1 MSKKNKALV
10 YIQFAWPSAAIV
22 MVLNSILVA
31 WVGSASQVSAW
42 MSLVPLVSGV
52 VTFMGV
58 AAGGGPLVS
67 DQIKAKAGVLSPPS
81 GDGK

>member
-22 MVLNSILVA
+22 MILNSILVA
-31 WVGSASQVSAW
+31 WLGSSTQVSAW
-42 MSLVPLVSGV
+42 INLVPLVSGV

-58 AAGGGPLVS
+58 AAGGGPLVA
-67 DQIKAKAGVLSPPS
+67 DQIKAKAGVLTPP